1 LPIRGTD
8 YDMTSIERIRRRRR
22 VFLPLHEQLMRNHWN
37 RRNWNTAGAAN
48 LWFAGR
54 YSGWIR

>member
-1 LPIRGTD
+1 
-8 YDMTSIERIRRRRR
+8 MTSIERLRRRRR
-22 VFLPLHEQLMRNHWN
+22 VFLSLREQLMRNHWN